1 MVALEPIIPAIV
13 SATKQTSWS
22 KLCITTHEKQ
32 RCSKSLYVIA
42 QLRWPHC
49 MRRAER
55 KVKIRQRKHNTQE
68 PSEDLRSMI
77 TMTGTGAVLNHGH
90 LRTTTGK
97 RGMYPKLRHP
107 SCIPNC
113 PASAVFRQNCK
124 NLRKGI
130 VTSVVFDCVACI
142 PHFGNLKGCDA
153 RSLQGPGRRNTE
165 ARIVNRG
172 QAGKQRSAGC
182 RGLSRH
188 S

>member
-1 MVALEPIIPAIV
+1 MLQVTLRHCAIALAALHA
-13 SATKQTSWS
+13 SCRTKGENTPTQTQYSRTIGRHKINDNYDWNGRGP
-22 KLCITTHEKQ
+22 Q
-32 RCSKSLYVIA
+32 PRA
-42 QLRWPHC
+42 PPHNY
-49 MRRAER
+49 R
-55 KVKIRQRKHNTQE
+55 
-68 PSEDLRSMI
+68 
-77 TMTGTGAVLNHGH
+77 
-90 LRTTTGK
+90 K

-107 SCIPNC
+107 SCIPDC

-153 RSLQGPGRRNTE
+153 RSLQGPRRRNTE